1 MATKKG
7 LTIKQIAEAFSRH
20 AFESTYPYLSDTIQ
34 WHLIGDKVLKGKQD
48 IMATCAQSTE
58 YLASV
63 TTQFSK
69 FKVVVEENCVV
80 IDSEAAY
87 IDEKQEKTVVASCD
101 IYEFMGGQISNINSY
116 CIEIK
121 ND

>member
-20 AFESTYPYLSDTIQ
+20 AFESTYAFLSDTIQ
-34 WHLIGDKVLKGKQD
+34 WHLVGDKVLKGKQD
-48 IMATCAQSTE
+48 IMATCAQSAE
-58 YLASV
+58 HLASV

-69 FKVVVEENCVV
+69 FKVVVGENCVV

-87 IDEKQEKTVVASCD
+87 MDEKQEKTVVASCD
-101 IYEFMGGQISNINSY
+101 IYEFVGGQLSNITSY
-116 CIEIK
+116 CLEIK
-121 ND
+121 